1 MCIYADCKTIPVFN
15 FEGETKRIYC
25 NKHKT
30 ENMIDVKNKFCI
42 EPNCK
47 IRPSYNIEGDK
58 KALYCYIHKLVNM
71 VNIVSNLCIEPNCKT
86 QPIYNIEGNK
96 KALYCSSHKKEGM
109 VNVKTKQCIELN
121 CKIKATYNIE
131 GQVNA
136 LYCTEHKKE
145 NMVNI
150 LSKTCEQEGC
160 KIHPSYNIDGLKNA
174 RFCSSHKKEGMI
186 NIKNK
191 FCKTHLCST
200 SVQDKYEGY
209 CLYCFINMFPDIR
222 SKICIHE
229 GCKIHAHFNFKNQV
243 KLLFCFSHKK
253 DGMVD
258 IKNKT
263 CKNDWCSTQIK
274 DKYEGYCL
282 YCFINMFP
290 DKPVSR
296 NYKTKERATVEHILN
311 KYPELTWTAD
321 KVVKDGCS
329 KRRPDLLL
337 DLGYQIII
345 IEVDE
350 NQHTDY
356 DCSCE
361 NKRIMELSQDLG
373 HRPII
378 FIRFNPDDYLDT
390 GNTIT
395 SCWSNNKNGICTIK
409 KSKQDEWIQRL
420 NSLTSQL
427 DYWIDPVNKTNK
439 TIETVQL
446 FYDI

>member
-1 MCIYADCKTIPVFN
+1 MCIYADCKISASYN
-15 FEGETKRIYC
+15 FEGISAKYCSLHKHEGMINVKSNKCEFERC
-25 NKHKT
+25 NKQPLY
-30 ENMIDVKNKFCI
+30 NK
-42 EPNCK
+42 EGN
-47 IRPSYNIEGDK
+47 NI
-58 KALYCYIHKLVNM
+58 ALYCYLHKKEGMIDIKNKK
-71 VNIVSNLCIEPNCKT
+71 CIYQDCKT
-86 QPIYNIEGNK
+86 QPNYNIEENK
-96 KALYCSSHKKEGM
+96 IALYCFLHKKEGM

-121 CKIKATYNIE
+121 CKIRATYNIE

-136 LYCTEHKKE
+136 LYCAEHKKE

-150 LSKTCEQEGC
+150 LSKTCEQDGC

-191 FCKTHLCST
+191 
-200 SVQDKYEGY
+200 
-209 CLYCFINMFPDIR
+209 
-222 SKICIHE
+222 
-229 GCKIHAHFNFKNQV
+229 
-243 KLLFCFSHKK
+243 
-253 DGMVD
+253 
-258 IKNKT
+258 T
-263 CKNDWCSTQIK
+263 CNNEWCSTIVQ

-378 FIRFNPDDYLDT
+378 FIRFNPDDYLNT

-409 KSKQDEWIQRL
+409 KSKQDEWTQRL

-427 DYWIDPVNKTNK
+427 DYWIDPVNKTDK

-446 FYDI
+446 FYDST

>member
-1 MCIYADCKTIPVFN
+1 MCINEGCTTRPNFN
-15 FEGETKRIYC
+15 IEGQTKALFC
-25 NKHKT
+25 SKHKK
-30 ENMIDVKNKFCI
+30 ENMVDVKNKKCEF
-42 EPNCK
+42 ETCK
-47 IRPSYNIEGDK
+47 IQPNFNFENNV
-58 KALYCYIHKLVNM
+58 KAK
-71 VNIVSNLCIEPNCKT
+71 
-86 QPIYNIEGNK
+86 
-96 KALYCSSHKKEGM
+96 YCSNHKKEGM
-109 VNVKTKQCIELN
+109 IDIKNKKCIYEKCNTRPIYNKDGETKPLYCLQHKHIGMIDVTHN
-121 CKIKATYNIE
+121 TCKYKGCNIRPNFNIE
-131 GQVNA
+131 GQINA
-136 LYCTEHKKE
+136 LYCAEHKKE

-150 LSKTCEQEGC
+150 LSKTCEQDGC

-191 FCKTHLCST
+191 
-200 SVQDKYEGY
+200 
-209 CLYCFINMFPDIR
+209 
-222 SKICIHE
+222 
-229 GCKIHAHFNFKNQV
+229 
-243 KLLFCFSHKK
+243 
-253 DGMVD
+253 
-258 IKNKT
+258 T
-263 CKNDWCSTQIK
+263 CNNEWCSTIVQ

>member
-1 MCIYADCKTIPVFN
+1 MCINEGCTTRPNFN
-15 FEGETKRIYC
+15 IEGQTKALFC
-25 NKHKT
+25 SKHKK
-30 ENMIDVKNKFCI
+30 ENMVDVKNKKCEF
-42 EPNCK
+42 ETCK
-47 IRPSYNIEGDK
+47 IQPNFNFENNV
-58 KALYCYIHKLVNM
+58 KAK
-71 VNIVSNLCIEPNCKT
+71 
-86 QPIYNIEGNK
+86 
-96 KALYCSSHKKEGM
+96 YCSNHKKEGM
-109 VNVKTKQCIELN
+109 IDIKNKKCIYEKCNTRPIYNKDGETKPLYCLQHKHIGMIDVTHN
-121 CKIKATYNIE
+121 TCKYKGCNIRPNFNIE
-131 GQVNA
+131 GQINA
-136 LYCTEHKKE
+136 LYCAEHKKE

-209 CLYCFINMFPDIR
+209 CLYCFINMFPD
-222 SKICIHE
+222 
-229 GCKIHAHFNFKNQV
+229 
-243 KLLFCFSHKK
+243 
-253 DGMVD
+253 
-258 IKNKT
+258 
-263 CKNDWCSTQIK
+263 
-274 DKYEGYCL
+274 
-282 YCFINMFP
+282 
-290 DKPVSR
+290 KPVSR

-337 DLGYQIII
+337 DLGYQVII

-378 FIRFNPDDYLDT
+378 FIRFNPDDYLNT

>member
-209 CLYCFINMFPDIR
+209 CLYCFINMFPD
-222 SKICIHE
+222 
-229 GCKIHAHFNFKNQV
+229 
-243 KLLFCFSHKK
+243 
-253 DGMVD
+253 
-258 IKNKT
+258 
-263 CKNDWCSTQIK
+263 
-274 DKYEGYCL
+274 
-282 YCFINMFP
+282 
-290 DKPVSR
+290 KPVSR

-373 HRPII
+373 HRPIV
-378 FIRFNPDDYLDT
+378 FIRFNPDDYLNK

-409 KSKQDEWIQRL
+409 KSKQDEWTQRL

-427 DYWIDPVNKTNK
+427 DYWIDPVNKTDK

-446 FYDI
+446 FYDST